1 MSSNDTETGG
11 REAYYAAA
19 QSWADERVV
28 AEARTRKLAW
38 TVAAV
43 AGATALLLA
52 LALALLVPLK
62 RTEPY
67 VVTVDRQTGAVQVA
81 STLQNGKLT
90 ENEAI
95 IQAELANYVRTR
107 ETFDAT
113 DLASSYRRVQI
124 HSSSDVRS
132 AYVALMAA
140 VNPASPLRTLTA
152 GDTVKVAIKSVSLL
166 ARGSGLVRF
175 DATRTA
181 ADGRMVDTRAY
192 VSAIA
197 FGFSGRPLRLE
208 DRFDNPLG
216 FVVTRY
222 RRDAE
227 GAVQ

>member
-1 MSSNDTETGG
+1 MNDDRET
-11 REAYYAAA
+11 YYAAA
-19 QSWADERVV
+19 ATWADERVV
-28 AEARTRKLAW
+28 AERRMRKFAW

-52 LALALLVPLK
+52 LALVLLVPLK
-62 RTEPY
+62 SVQPY
-67 VVTVDRQTGAVQVA
+67 VVTVDRQSGAVEVA
-81 STLQNGKLT
+81 STLRNGKLT
-90 ENEAI
+90 ENESV

-113 DLASSYRRVQI
+113 DLAASYRRVQL

-140 VNPASPLRTLTA
+140 ANPASPLRTLSP
-152 GDTVKVAIKSVSLL
+152 GDTIKVRIKSVSLL

-175 DATRTA
+175 DAERSS
-181 ADGRMVDTRAY
+181 ADGRIVDTRAY

-216 FVVTRY
+216 FVATRY
-222 RRDAE
+222 RRDSE
-227 GAVQ
+227 GAAP